1 MTSPAS
7 IAPATSARIP
17 VAQPIWSDFQFT
29 VLIPSYKRPADLDR
43 CLDAL
48 SKQDLLP
55 SRILVVRRADDAA
68 TSEIVDRWQPT
79 LRIEEAHVSLP
90 GQVHALNAG
99 LNWIK
104 GQCQKERSAIDL
116 VCILDDDTAPH
127 AAWLERI
134 ATIFA
139 TQPDVGG
146 VGGRDYNFI
155 DGKPLMG
162 EASPVGTILWYG
174 RLIGN
179 HHLGSGPRRDV
190 DFLKGANMTYRMA
203 AIGDLE
209 FDRRLLGSGAQVHN
223 DLAFSMGVRNRGW
236 RLVYD
241 PQVSVDHFSA
251 ERFDSDRRGTPA
263 MDAVENMGTNFYLT
277 LRCYVKPLHRRAIAL
292 LYNGL
297 VGRRKVPGYL
307 LGLWFRLRSNEDG
320 VALRAVC
327 VRAWRAARKLAK

>member
-1 MTSPAS
+1 MSSAAS
-7 IAPATSARIP
+7 IASASGIQR
-17 VAQPIWSDFQFT
+17 ASASSSAKDFQFT
-29 VLIPSYKRPADLDR
+29 VLIPTYKRPADLDR
-43 CLDAL
+43 CLEAL

-55 SRILVVRRADDAA
+55 TTILIVRRSDDAS
-68 TSEIVDRWQPT
+68 TQEVVERWGAS
-79 LRIEEAHVSLP
+79 LRIEEACVTLP
-90 GQVHALNAG
+90 GQVHALNTG
-99 LNWIK
+99 LNWIR
-104 GQCQKERSAIDL
+104 GRGSEERSGMDL

-127 AAWLERI
+127 AAWLDRI

-139 TQPDVGG
+139 TEPDVGG
-146 VGGRDYNFI
+146 VGGRDYNYI
-155 DGKPLMG
+155 NGKPLMD

-203 AIGDLE
+203 AVGALD

-241 PQVSVDHFSA
+241 PLVSVDHFSA
-251 ERFDSDRRGTPA
+251 ERFDSDRRGAPA
-263 MDAVENMGTNFYLT
+263 MDAIENMGTNFYLT
-277 LRCYVKPLHRRAIAL
+277 LRCYVKPPHRRAMAL
-292 LYNGL
+292 LYNWL

-307 LGLWFRLRSNEDG
+307 LGLWFKMRSNEDG

-327 VRAWRAARKLAK
+327 ARAWRTARNLAH

>member
-1 MTSPAS
+1 
-7 IAPATSARIP
+7 
-17 VAQPIWSDFQFT
+17 
-29 VLIPSYKRPADLDR
+29 LDR

-48 SKQDLLP
+48 SRQDLRP
-55 SRILVVRRADDAA
+55 TRVLVVRRADDTAS
-68 TSEIVDRWQPT
+68 SEIVEKWLPT
-79 LRIEEAHVSLP
+79 LQVEETCVSAP
-90 GQVHALNAG
+90 GQVHALNTG
-99 LNWIK
+99 LDWIR
-104 GQCQKERSAIDL
+104 GQSSEARSKIDL

-127 AAWLERI
+127 AGWLHRI
-134 ATIFA
+134 ASIFA
-139 TQPDVGG
+139 TEPDVGG

-155 DGKPLMG
+155 DGKPLMD

-190 DFLKGANMTYRMA
+190 HFLKGANMTYRMA
-203 AIGDLE
+203 AIGDLR
-209 FDRRLLGSGAQVHN
+209 FDHRLLGSGAQVHN

-251 ERFDSDRRGTPA
+251 ERFDSDRRGAPA
-263 MDAVENMGTNFYLT
+263 MDAIENMGANFYLT
-277 LRCYVKPLHRRAIAL
+277 LRCYVAPPHRRAIAL
-292 LYNGL
+292 FYNWS
-297 VGRRKVPGYL
+297 VGRRKVPGLL

-327 VRAWRAARKLAK
+327 ARAWKTARKLAR